1 MMAALKFLPPHIRL
15 HGLALYA
22 LTATFAPNLSIWLA
36 GQWTDG
42 LFDWRWVYLQILPLA
57 AIAALLIGWGLPK
70 DPIQT
75 DRFPQA
81 NWPGLAFGVPA
92 FALLTLAL
100 VPAVRLDWFTS
111 PLLFVLL
118 PAGLSLLVPS
128 LLSESFLRSPFFHF
142 LL

>member
-1 MMAALKFLPPHIRL
+1 MIPVLMIAALKFLPPHIRL

-42 LFDWRWVYLQILPLA
+42 LFDWRWVYWQILPLA

-81 NWPGLAFGVPA
+81 NWPGKIGRASC
-92 FALLTLAL
+92 
-100 VPAVRLDWFTS
+100 R
-111 PLLFVLL
+111 
-118 PAGLSLLVPS
+118 
-128 LLSESFLRSPFFHF
+128 ESVCQYV
-142 LL
+142 

>member
-1 MMAALKFLPPHIRL
+1 MRISDWSSDVCSSDLGTMIPVLMMAALKFLPPHIRL

-42 LFDWRWVYLQILPLA
+42 LFDWRWVYWQILPLA

-75 DRFPQA
+75 DRFPRA
-81 NWPGLAFGVPA
+81 NWPGKIGRASCRDRVCQY
-92 FALLTLAL
+92 
-100 VPAVRLDWFTS
+100 V
-111 PLLFVLL
+111 
-118 PAGLSLLVPS
+118 
-128 LLSESFLRSPFFHF
+128 
-142 LL
+142 

>member
-1 MMAALKFLPPHIRL
+1 MLISDWSSDVCSSDLMAALKFLPPHIRL

-36 GQWTDG
+36 GHWTDG
-42 LFDWRWVYLQILPLA
+42 LFDWRWVYWQILPLA

-92 FALLTLAL
+92 LAL
-100 VPAVRLDWFTS
+100 ITVEIGRASCRERV
-111 PLLFVLL
+111 
-118 PAGLSLLVPS
+118 GQYG
-128 LLSESFLRSPFFHF
+128 
-142 LL
+142 

>member
-1 MMAALKFLPPHIRL
+1 MLFLLMLRRPPQSTRTDTLFPYTPLVRSALKFLPPHIRL
-15 HGLALYA
+15 HGLSLYA

-36 GQWTDG
+36 GHWTDG
-42 LFDWRWVYLQILPLA
+42 LFDWRWVYWQILPLA

-92 FALLTLAL
+92 LAL
-100 VPAVRLDWFTS
+100 I
-111 PLLFVLL
+111 
-118 PAGLSLLVPS
+118 PS
-128 LLSESFLRSPFFHF
+128 TWIRACRCN
-142 LL
+142 